1 MIEKNYVFFY
11 FQIFFFFFKF
21 KISYCLQNE
30 LYDHKIHRQGSLWP
44 KGKIGRWKREKN
56 SYSLIFHNFG
66 KKVDFWSKFGF
77 YGSHLWVQIILE
89 NRQT

>member
-1 MIEKNYVFFY
+1 MSLF
-11 FQIFFFFFKF
+11 
-21 KISYCLQNE
+21 SQNE
-30 LYDHKIHRQGSLWP
+30 SYDHKIHRQGSLWP

-56 SYSLIFHNFG
+56 SYLLIFHNFG